1 MKDRQGYGVQA
12 SDERK
17 LGLYGQAC
25 RLHSWEFTVGRV
37 SESVNRRGANQSL
50 GRAEEARE

>member
-25 RLHSWEFTVGRV
+25 RLHSREFTVGRV